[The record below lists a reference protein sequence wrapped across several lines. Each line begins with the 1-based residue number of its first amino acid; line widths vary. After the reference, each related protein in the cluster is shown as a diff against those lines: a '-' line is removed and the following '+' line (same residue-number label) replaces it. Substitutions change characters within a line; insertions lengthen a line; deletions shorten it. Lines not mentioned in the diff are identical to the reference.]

1 LPEESASRPGP
12 LATDQPSRAILLMLL
27 AVAMFSLLDA
37 TAKWLTRTY
46 PVPMVIWAR
55 YVVSLILMLAALPW
69 AGGLEGLR
77 TRRPGLQSLRGILL
91 LLCTVL
97 FITAISYI
105 PLATATAVG
114 FVSPLFVTA
123 LSIPLLGER
132 VGRRR
137 WAAVLAGF
145 LGVLVIVRP
154 AGGAAHWASLLPIAM
169 AVCYASYLI
178 LTRMLRLSDG
188 AFASLFYPAA
198 VGAAV
203 SSLLVPHFW
212 LTPSGPDLAIMLA
225 LGLFGGL
232 GHYLLIQAFNRAP
245 ASMLAPFAYC
255 QIIGAAVLGY
265 TLFGDI
271 PDLTTGV
278 GAAIVVAS
286 GLYVWHRE
294 GLIRR
299 RAAAPG
305 G

>member
-1 LPEESASRPGP
+1 
-12 LATDQPSRAILLMLL
+12 MLL
-27 AVAMFSLLDA
+27 AVLMFSLLDA

-55 YVVSLILMLAALPW
+55 YAISLILMLAALPW
-69 AGGLEGLR
+69 AGGLAGLK
-77 TRRPGLQSLRGILL
+77 TRRPALQMLRGVLL

-123 LSIPLLGER
+123 LSIPFLGER

-137 WAAVLAGF
+137 WVAVTAGF

-154 AGGAAHWASLLPIAM
+154 TGGSAHWASLLPIAM

-188 AFASLFYPAA
+188 AFASLFYPAL
-198 VGAAV
+198 VGAAL

-212 LTPSGPDLAIMLA
+212 LTPDWPDLAIMTA

-232 GHYLLIQAFNRAP
+232 GHFLLIQAFSRAP

-265 TLFGDI
+265 TIFGDV
-271 PDLTTGV
+271 PDLATGA
-278 GAAIVVAS
+278 GTAIVVAS

-294 GLIRR
+294 GVLRR
-299 RAAAPG
+299 RTVAPG
-305 G
+305 A